1 MGTHVGHQVVQIGL
15 IFDSHKLTVGM
26 TPIYLA
32 SVFGIL
38 NNEWSPGT
46 VYFALKSIV
55 TLTGKLARL
64 GEAAAWVYHL
74 MPQIYASISFA
85 LHANEMFLLNKNVQF
100 WSLINKIK
108 SLCLLPKVEQDVEHL
123 NF

>member
-1 MGTHVGHQVVQIGL
+1 
-15 IFDSHKLTVGM
+15 M
-26 TPIYLA
+26 TPTYLA

-74 MPQIYASISFA
+74 MPQIYVSIA
-85 LHANEMFLLNKNVQF
+85 LALCANKTFLLDENAQF

-108 SLCLLPKVEQDVEHL
+108 LLRLLPKVEKMSSTSIPTSKRL
-123 NF
+123 